1 MYTRA
6 GLLQDALA
14 LACARLS
21 ADNPTVLRLW
31 TSLARTLHMQV
42 IDPLPLARSN
52 RLSLFPLFFSFP
64 LSLSLS
70 LCMRVCTNSRAL
82 QM

>member
-21 ADNPTVLRLW
+21 ADNPTVLLLW

-52 RLSLFPLFFSFP
+52 RLSLPSLLLFPS

-70 LCMRVCTNSRAL
+70 LHACMY
-82 QM
+82 